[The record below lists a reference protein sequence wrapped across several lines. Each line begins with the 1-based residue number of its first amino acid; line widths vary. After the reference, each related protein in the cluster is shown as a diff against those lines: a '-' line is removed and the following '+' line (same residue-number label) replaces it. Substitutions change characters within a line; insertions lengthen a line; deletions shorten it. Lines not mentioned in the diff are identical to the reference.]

1 MTRTALVLASTSVY
15 RRELLSRLGLPFQT
29 VAPGVD
35 EVPTPHHTPL
45 ERAQNLALAKASAV
59 AREHP
64 AATVIGSDQVAVC
77 KGELLEKPGDAAR
90 CCEQLR
96 WLSAAAATFHTA
108 VAVLQGEQAQTLQ
121 YLDTTTVYFRTLS
134 DAEIDRY
141 VAAER
146 PFDCA
151 GGFRSEGLGISLFAR
166 VVTEDPTALIGLP
179 LISVARA
186 LRQLGFELP

>member
-1 MTRTALVLASTSVY
+1 MAPAALILASTSVY
-15 RRELLSRLGLPFQT
+15 RRQLLDRLGLPFMT
-29 VAPGVD
+29 VAPGV
-35 EVPTPHHTPL
+35 EEAPTPQHTPL
-45 ERAQNLALAKASAV
+45 ERAQNLALAKATAV

-64 AATVIGSDQVAVC
+64 AATVIGADQVAVC
-77 KGELLEKPGDAAR
+77 KGELLEKPGSAER
-90 CCEQLR
+90 CREQLR

-108 VAVLQGEQAQTLQ
+108 VAVVQVERAQTLQ
-121 YLDTTTVYFRTLS
+121 FLDTTTVYFRALS
-134 DAEIDRY
+134 DAEIERY
-141 VAAER
+141 VASEQ

-179 LISVARA
+179 LISVGRA